1 MARRA
6 SEEEILHVVCLCF
19 PVSSQ
24 CFPLGSQT
32 GDHKAKESVYATQR
46 GQPRKGAGQ
55 GGEVGERMWM
65 SGQNTSRTPGR
76 PARAEDTA

>member
-6 SEEEILHVVCLCF
+6 SEEKILHVVFLCLL
-19 PVSSQ
+19 VSSQ
-24 CFPLGSQT
+24 CFLLGKQT

-46 GQPRKGAGQ
+46 GQPRKGTGQ

-76 PARAEDTA
+76 PAHVEGTT